1 MTTAPTSGL
10 APHRRE
16 GLLLSIAVGVVGI
29 TFGVLADA
37 AGLGLAQ
44 VVVMSAFVFTGASQ
58 FAAVSVID
66 SGGSGGAAV
75 GSAMLLAARN
85 ALYGPVVARLIGR
98 RPMTAALGSH
108 LVIDETTAMASV
120 QADDATAADA
130 FWWTGIW
137 LWSLWNLG
145 SIGGALLGAVIGE
158 PTTWGLDAAFPAAF
172 VALLA
177 PHLRTQPGRVA
188 AVVGGALAIAT
199 VPIAPAGVPLLVAA
213 LGVVPGVVVHRRR
226 GRAAE
231 AAAS

>member
-1 MTTAPTSGL
+1 ML
-10 APHRRE
+10 A
-16 GLLLSIAVGVVGI
+16 IAVGVVAV

-37 AGLGLAQ
+37 AGLTLPQ
-44 VVVMSAFVFTGASQ
+44 IIVMSSLVFTGASQ

-66 SGGSGGAAV
+66 GGGSSGAAV

-85 ALYGPVVARLIGR
+85 ALYGPVVARLLG
-98 RPMTAALGSH
+98 TAARRALGTH

-120 QADDATAADA
+120 QDDDATAADA

-145 SIGGALLGAVIGE
+145 SIGGALLGAALGE
-158 PTTWGLDAAFPAAF
+158 PETWGLDAAFPAAF
-172 VALLA
+172 IALLV

-188 AVVGGALAIAT
+188 AVLGGAVAVVM

-213 LGVVPGVVVHRRR
+213 LAVVPAVWWKARLEG
-226 GRAAE
+226 AT
-231 AAAS
+231 